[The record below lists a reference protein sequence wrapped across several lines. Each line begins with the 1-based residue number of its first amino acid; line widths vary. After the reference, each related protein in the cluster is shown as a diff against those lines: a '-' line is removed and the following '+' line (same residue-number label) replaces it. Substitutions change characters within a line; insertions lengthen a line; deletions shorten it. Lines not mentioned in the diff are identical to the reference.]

1 MDKKSA
7 IGIFLVVIMLGSILP
22 LFFSGSSNNNNNQT
36 NSPSEA
42 PGIDTIP
49 GNKVSHQL
57 NSIADGL
64 AMSPENITSA
74 QYVDYAKMHQSQLKI
89 FVPNETELS
98 TLYNVRLTKEFI
110 AVDSNVPNGTDIA
123 LRMHEIEPK
132 VVNFQ
137 YMASNEPY
145 KGYYLL
151 SRSEEYY
158 NVVGSPMLFGSKE
171 SIENAIDVISGDA
184 SGSHYFDRLLGYT
197 DPGAEYQVLSSDNE
211 LVADQ
216 YYLEFKALK
225 EGGYARTS
233 LFMNLN
239 ESVLSDINS
248 LAQNSSMR
256 GLEYNITNNNDITKV
271 IVKTNESNFFNL
283 ALEPS
288 A

>member
-7 IGIFLVVIMLGSILP
+7 IGIFLAVIMVGSILP
-22 LFFSGSSNNNNNQT
+22 LFFSGSSNNNNANT
-36 NSPSEA
+36 NSASDA
-42 PGIDTIP
+42 PGINTMP
-49 GNKVSHQL
+49 GNKVDHQL

-64 AMSPENITSA
+64 AMSPEGITSA
-74 QYVDYAKMHQSQLKI
+74 QYVDYARMHQSQLKI

-98 TLYNVRLTKEFI
+98 TLYNVRLKTEFV
-110 AVDSNVPNGTDIA
+110 AVDSNIANGTDIA

-137 YMASNEPY
+137 YMALNEPY

-151 SRSEEYY
+151 SRSEDYY
-158 NVVGSPMLFGSKE
+158 NVVGSPMLFGSR
-171 SIENAIDVISGDA
+171 NRLQNTIDVLSGDS
-184 SGSHYFDRLLGYT
+184 SGSHYFDDLLSYT
-197 DPGAEYQVLSSDNE
+197 EPGAEFQMISSENE

-216 YYLEFKALK
+216 YYLEFRALE

-233 LFMNLN
+233 IFLNLN

-256 GLEYNITNNNDITKV
+256 GLEYDITNFNNITKV